1 MSIFSDIPLERLAT
15 VFMRRDPK
23 AMAFKIAVIEANV
36 LMRELYKAEPG
47 TYERALAWQSA
58 GTAAH
63 TAERLYLEAV
73 PEKAKRNRLY
83 LQMSSKKFSPG

>member
-36 LMRELYKAEPG
+36 LMREFYKAEPG
-47 TYERALAWQSA
+47 TYERALA
-58 GTAAH
+58 
-63 TAERLYLEAV
+63 
-73 PEKAKRNRLY
+73 
-83 LQMSSKKFSPG
+83 